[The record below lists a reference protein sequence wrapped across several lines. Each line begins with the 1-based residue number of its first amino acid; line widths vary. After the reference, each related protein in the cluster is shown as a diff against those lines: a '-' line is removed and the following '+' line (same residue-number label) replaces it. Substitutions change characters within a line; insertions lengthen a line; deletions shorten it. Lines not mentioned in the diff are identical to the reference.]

1 MERESKPLA
10 AWTSIEKIV
19 SSSARVRR
27 SASMIL
33 RSRAL
38 YLHDADPVVVQIHE
52 VRATCS
58 CGASEFYAIDPE
70 PYGPEAELVCAACRK
85 QQPYVAL
92 LDRIGEEAMRRARES
107 LAQLRREVGSASS
120 D

>member
-19 SSSARVRR
+19 SSSARVCR

-38 YLHDADPVVVQIHE
+38 HLRNADPVVVQIHDL
-52 VRATCS
+52 RATCS
-58 CGASEFYAIDPE
+58 CGASAFYAIDPE

-85 QQPYVAL
+85 QQPYAAL
-92 LDRIGEEAMRRARES
+92 LDGIGEEAMRRARES
-107 LAQLRREVGSASS
+107 LARLRREVTIAS
-120 D
+120 